1 MWIKLSATPII
12 HAVLETETSTWQ
24 KFTNVITNIIFMT
37 TTLLQVN
44 QHKLAI

>member
-1 MWIKLSATPII
+1 M

-37 TTLLQVN
+37 TTLLQDN

>member
-1 MWIKLSATPII
+1 MWIEIPATPII
-12 HAVLETETSTWQ
+12 LAVLKTETSTWQ
-24 KFTNVITNIIFMT
+24 KFMNVITNIFFMT